1 MSNNGIHSGER
12 PFYLFLFSA
21 KTREGLIRRLADL
34 KEWIKEEA
42 DASTDVGNIAYTL
55 SVGRSHFPERAA
67 VIAGDLQELETE
79 LLRTLEA
86 LAADTGSASRV
97 LRRSQNGR
105 EDQRRLD
112 GIMVKKTN
120 GAPVSRQALDEAA
133 GLYMESCI
141 CSWNVMYC
149 DRQYNKTPL
158 PTYPFQKHKYW
169 LELNTAA
176 PLAATGGA
184 AVQAIGPVLDS
195 NQSTVHEQCFAK
207 KLTGTEFYLNDHIV
221 SGHKLLPGV
230 VQLEMALSAAAA
242 SLPGTTVRG
251 ITDVVWA
258 YPIQLEDGE
267 AAKTVQVRLYPG
279 EAEAELDYEITSLS
293 EGNTVVHSQGSISYT
308 AEEPSGNLLDTLD
321 ITALSQG
328 KTRVSGTQIYDKFR
342 QHQLLL
348 GPSFQSITEMFAGE
362 TEALAFIELP
372 AHLREGFKE
381 YTLHPTVVDGV
392 LEAVIGLVSSQEEL
406 EDAVALPYSFDKL
419 EIFGSLPAS
428 CVSYVKKLESA
439 NSGGDQEFDVVLAD
453 GQGRVLLKFTRFV
466 LKVFHQGRQQST
478 EEMSFAYE
486 WKENGTA
493 LPPQGNIQ
501 GDVLLFTGQSEL
513 YKEFAKAKSKAG
525 QGQLI
530 IVEAG
535 AEYHQDGETHYRINP
550 EQPADYTRLIR
561 ELKNR
566 GCTLE
571 TIVYEQPEVAA
582 ASAGA
587 AAAGAYLHQLYL
599 AQSLMAG
606 QENRHTRVIQLC
618 RGGEKEAVP
627 PELGALRGFNKTLRL
642 EHSKLHF
649 STLFTGQAST
659 EEIYRM
665 VAAEVQS
672 ADDEVLYQQD
682 RRYVHALKEIAL
694 PEKESVQ
701 DILRPQGVYLITG
714 GLGKLG
720 LIVAE
725 HLAGQVQARL
735 VLIGRSALQPGQE
748 QQIAR
753 LQKLGAEVLYVQA
766 DISQEQAAA
775 AAVAEARSRF
785 GSLHGIIHA
794 AGVTRDALIQVKD
807 AEQAGEVLEAKVQG
821 LIYLD
826 QATQEDKLDFIA
838 AFSSIAAVT
847 GNTGQS
853 DYAYAN
859 AFMDE
864 YMLSRHALVR
874 SGHRYGKSIS
884 INWPL
889 WKEGGMQVEEQTL
902 LFFRN
907 TVGLK
912 PLETAA
918 GLGYFEA
925 ILNGNVSQ
933 ILPLQANRKKISSIL
948 GLEAAVSGTAIT
960 GEGAGHPVNLAAD
973 LLEQTQQAITGVI
986 SRLMKLDEAVIHPDQ
1001 DLGEYG
1007 MSSITFTDA
1016 AGAVND
1022 TFQVRMTPAVFF
1034 EYPTV
1039 RALSAH
1045 LAESYPDE
1053 LVEYF
1058 SQGAAQAAVASV
1070 DYGPVKAGTSG
1081 TKARQGWKVPQ
1092 PEPAGAV
1099 KREPVA
1105 IIGISGA
1112 MPESRDLEIFWEQLR
1127 QQKDLISEIPGD
1139 RWDIQELNRL
1149 KGRGP
1154 DKPISGWGG
1163 FMKDIDKFDP
1173 GFFGINPR
1181 EADLMDPQQRIFL
1194 ETVWSTLEDAG
1205 YKASA
1210 LSGKKVGLFVGVSTN
1225 DYSTLLQD
1233 NDIEIEAYSSTGSS
1247 HCVLANRISY
1257 LLNFRGPSEPI
1268 DTACSSSLVAVH
1280 RAVESIQNGD
1290 CEQAIAG
1297 GVNVIAAP
1305 TLHISFSRA
1314 GMLSP
1319 DGRCKTFDQSANGY
1333 VRGEGTGAVLLKP
1346 LSQAEA
1352 DGDYIYAVIK
1362 GTAINHGGKVSSLT
1376 VPNPKAQAEVLVEA
1390 YDKAGISPDTIGYI
1404 EAHGTGTSLGD
1415 PVEINALKSAFKEL
1429 YHRHGILVSRE
1440 QYCGLGAVKT
1450 NIGHLE
1456 AAAGIAGVLKV
1467 VLAMKHKTLPGNV
1480 HFNQLNPYIELEHSP
1495 FYIVEKTQ
1503 EWTALEGV
1511 PRRAGVSSFGFGGV
1525 NAHVVLED
1533 YTPAAASDSSGSGS
1547 GSGQSGESGQGNVII
1562 LSAKTKP
1569 QLQQKMQQLLSYLTL
1584 HGDKEELTLHNIAF
1598 TLQTGREE
1606 MAERMA
1612 FAASGKEELVN
1623 ILRSCL
1629 AGQEQVYA
1637 VCYGQVSAQPAATT
1651 SLTVKA
1657 GNQIP
1662 AQPFTALEL
1671 SELAEQWTSG
1681 EAVDWSRLY
1690 VNRKGRRI
1698 PLPVYPFAREICWVR
1713 KNTRRIAPKL
1723 SSAETAATVL
1733 HPMVDSNVSTMEEEK
1748 FRTVLRLDQFF
1759 VKDHVVG
1766 GKVLLPG
1773 VAYLEMV
1780 RAAAALAGITPVTG
1794 LKDVRWIK
1802 AVELEEDR
1810 KVIYTSFRLVESGE
1824 LEYRVFSEAGDQR
1837 VMHSSGIILQETPAS
1852 AQTLEIAKIKERSTS
1867 TFDHAQC
1874 YDHIFKGVGF
1884 DYGPAFR
1891 VTKTAYCSVQ
1901 EGLSEISLP
1910 QHLEADYADY
1920 VLHPSIIDG
1929 AVRSL
1934 SWAGR
1939 RSDEDLTLRVPFAL
1953 DRMELVGEVPR
1964 QCYAYAKPAEG
1975 ATGTDDEGTRKYDI
1989 RITDMEGQEVVRLFG
2004 FSIKQYASAKG
2015 AAPVQAAG
2023 LSLYAS
2029 EWIEAG
2035 LPQESAALSSII
2047 VFGSAALA
2055 VSIREQATQQGLAPD
2070 RCIQVQAGA
2079 EYARLS
2085 STEYVINPG
2094 QAADYLRLLEALNT
2108 QGVELQHIV
2117 HGWNVN
2123 GGAGA
2128 GAALEDK
2135 GSLQE
2140 GLAEFLEAQMDQGLY
2155 SLLHLLQAAAASK
2168 PKSRIRCLYAYD
2180 SAEHVLTPLNEM
2192 AAGLAHSIS
2201 ADHPL
2206 FQLSL
2211 VQLNAEAPAEAADRL
2226 VQELLPPQLAGG
2238 TEIRYDGGARY
2249 LRKLLPQPML
2259 HQAGESR
2266 FIRGGVYIITGGTG
2280 ALGML
2285 VAAELA
2291 ATVQARLVL
2300 AGRQPVDAAI
2310 QVKLEHL
2317 AGLGA
2322 EAVYL
2327 QADVADMDSAVRLI
2341 GQAKARFGGIN
2352 GILHCAGIGETV
2364 KAAES
2369 SKAGFARIL
2378 GPKVSGTLNLDLASK
2393 DEALD
2398 LFILFSSTSAQIGDM
2413 GAGSYAA
2420 ANSFLDRFAVY
2431 RDRLAAQHQ
2440 RQGKTVSINWPLWQD
2455 GRYQV
2460 AAVQQQ
2466 VLADYYGMHLL
2477 DSRAGLNI
2485 LEAVL
2490 KEEAVQVFV
2499 GYGDPHKIARALGIS
2514 GAGQTGQAG
2523 QAATA
2528 AQSAS
2533 SSVDS
2538 GDLLVRTQAYLVS
2551 LLAKTLGISRDRI
2564 GQASPLDAFG
2574 LDSIMI
2580 LELNESLQRDFSGL
2594 RTTLFYE
2601 YNTVE
2606 SLAGYF
2612 TGHYGAQL
2620 ASLLKLEQLQNPEA
2634 LKTPVQLSLDP
2645 QAAAYTAPQGGRF
2658 LPKAGE
2664 AVPPVRNAVNNG
2676 GMDIAVIGMDGR
2688 FPMAG
2693 NISELWDNLRDGRDC
2708 ITEIPADRWDYTRDY
2723 DAEKGKKG
2731 KIYTKYGG
2739 FIDDVDK
2746 FDPLFF
2752 QMTPRDA
2759 QLTDPQERLFLECAY
2774 HTVEDA
2780 GYTRE
2785 KLARSKVGVFV
2796 GVMYGHYQL
2805 IGTEGYASGNL
2816 VAPNSSFA
2824 SIANRVS
2831 YLFNFQGPSMAV
2843 DTMCSSSLTAIHLAC
2858 ESIRSGES
2866 EAALAGGV
2874 NVTIHR
2880 NKYVFLCSQRFA
2892 SSEGK
2897 CRAFGEGGDGY
2908 VASEGVGAV
2917 LLKPLSKAIEDGDH
2931 IYGVIKGTAVNSGG
2945 KTSGYTVPNPGAQA
2959 AAIAEALRKSGVHPR
2974 TITSLEAHGTGTSL
2988 GDPIEIA
2995 GLSKAFG
3002 QYTDEKQFCSI
3013 SSVKSNIGHL
3023 ESAAG
3028 IASVAKVMLQMKHRM
3043 LAPSIHTE
3051 ELNSGIHFEDT
3062 PFYVQRSLDRWEQAP
3077 GSGEI
3082 RRAGISSFGAGG
3094 ANVHLI
3100 AEEYVPAQA
3109 AAEIAGSTL
3118 IVLSAKNRERLME
3131 KIHELHRFLEAPLPG
3146 EYTLANIAYTLST
3159 GREEMEERLAFA
3171 ASTMDELK
3179 SALQAIAAG
3188 IVHEGVHQGNSAAAL
3203 TNGAAIL
3210 GNDPEDIAYI
3220 AALARRNQL
3229 ERIAK
3234 LWVLGTPIDWSLL
3247 FAGYKPQK
3255 VSLPLYPFARER
3267 YWLENTGSST
3277 GTAVTAAN
3285 GQAGN
3290 GLMPEGLLALHPLH
3304 PLVDVNIS
3312 TLREQR
3318 FRKRLSVEQFYLRD
3332 HIVAEQML
3340 LPGVA
3345 YIEMARAAGE
3355 IAAEA
3360 TVSAVRDIVWLKPVV
3375 MTEDSMDLDIVLEPE
3390 GEAVHYEIF
3399 SNARSGKVVHS
3410 RGVLEFAEVPASR
3423 RSRSLDLDGI
3433 KGRCPG
3439 RKDKYEC
3446 YKHVFKGIGFD
3457 YGPSFQVTEEVLS
3470 GKEETL
3476 ARLSL
3481 NEAYRAAL
3489 PEFVLHPALFD
3500 GAVRSVAAGRDEA
3513 GRATHIPFSMGN
3525 IGIFAPIPADCYV
3538 YTRVKEQPGENNQ
3551 GLNIF
3556 DIAILDL
3563 DGHEV
3568 VRIEDF
3574 IVRPFAGKP
3583 EGRRPEEEI
3592 FYYTPVYENE
3602 ALVPVMGAER
3612 RNVLIFG
3619 EPAGGGGN
3627 GDKDATYPPLHML
3640 PSGADGCVWITP
3652 HTEYR
3657 PRQGNH
3663 IAINPQREADYVR
3676 LLQELRESGFD
3687 ATHVLHQWAGTAAP
3701 LPLTALSDDMI
3712 QPVLTQMLENGVF
3725 SVVSLFK
3732 AFVQVY
3738 GQQPLKLLFI
3748 YRTDQG
3754 AFSAP
3759 HELLAS
3765 FAKSIVTLHHKFQI
3779 ASVSAD
3785 DHTISGAG
3793 FQERLYQELFSSEN
3807 TGHADIR
3814 YTGGQRQVRKIR
3826 PLEHG
3831 GRKPAAASPVTFKE
3845 NGVYLIP
3852 GGTGALGM
3860 IFARYLARTYR
3871 ATVICTGRQPASER
3885 TDVFMAELGR
3895 LGGEGRYLQG
3905 DIASAGDVKKI
3916 MGSIKNEFGVLDG
3929 IIHCAGQGGSVPV
3942 TETDRA
3948 AGREIMNSKVKGLIH
3963 LDLFSTDFD
3972 LGFLILFSSI
3982 SVELGDLGVGYY
3994 AMANSFMDRYAQLRN
4009 ESVSQGKRKGRTISV
4024 NWPLW
4029 KDGGFEIPESESAF
4043 YSSYL
4048 GMSMMDEDTGIRA
4061 FEAICQAGSGN
4072 IIVAAGNKPKIDHA
4086 FKLEKNTPVQEVP
4099 LEDKEAIVDLLTRL
4113 QAGEMSEAEVE
4124 QWMGGLR

>member
-133 GLYMESCI
+133 GLYMEGCI
-141 CSWNVMYC
+141 CSWNVLYS

-251 ITDVVWA
+251 ITGVVWA

-293 EGNTVVHSQGSISYT
+293 EGNPVVHSQGSISYT

-392 LEAVIGLVSSQEEL
+392 LEAVIGLVSSQEEM

-453 GQGRVLLKFTRFV
+453 GKGRVLLKFTRFV

-486 WKENGTA
+486 WKESGTS
-493 LPPQGNIQ
+493 LPQQDTIQ

-513 YKEFAKAKSKAG
+513 YKEFAKANNHADS
-525 QGQLI
+525 GQLT

-599 AQSLMAG
+599 AQALMAG

-627 PELGALRGFNKTLRL
+627 PELGALRGFNKTLKL

-672 ADDEVLYQQD
+672 ADDEVLYQQG

-694 PEKESVQ
+694 PEKEATR
-701 DILRPQGVYLITG
+701 DIIRPQGVYLITG
-714 GLGKLG
+714 GLGRLG

-725 HLAGQVQARL
+725 HLAGQVQAKL
-735 VLIGRSALQPGQE
+735 VLIGRSALQPEQE
-748 QQIAR
+748 QQIIR

-807 AEQAGEVLEAKVQG
+807 AEQAGEVLGAKVQG

-826 QATQEDKLDFIA
+826 QSTQEDKLDFIA

-889 WKEGGMQVEEQTL
+889 WKDGGMQVEEQTL

-912 PLETAA
+912 PLESAA

-933 ILPLQANRKKISSIL
+933 ILPLQANRKKISGIL
-948 GLEAAVSGTAIT
+948 GLESAAAGAAIT
-960 GEGAGHPVNLAAD
+960 GERAGHRANLAAD

-1034 EYPTV
+1034 EYPTA

-1045 LAESYPDE
+1045 LAESYPYE

-1070 DYGPVKAGTSG
+1070 DYGPVKAGSSG
-1081 TKARQGWKVPQ
+1081 TKVRQGWKVPQ
-1092 PEPAGAV
+1092 PESAVTV

-1112 MPESRDLEIFWEQLR
+1112 MPESRDLETFWEQLR
-1127 QQKDLISEIPGD
+1127 QQKDMISEIPGD

-1205 YKASA
+1205 YQASA

-1257 LLNFRGPSEPI
+1257 LLNFHGPSEPI

-1390 YDKAGISPDTIGYI
+1390 YEKAGISPDTIGYI

-1429 YHRHGILVSRE
+1429 YHRHGIPVSRE

-1456 AAAGIAGVLKV
+1456 AAAGIAGILKV

-1503 EWTALEGV
+1503 EWTTLEDA

-1533 YTPAAASDSSGSGS
+1533 YTTAAASDSSGSGS

-1698 PLPVYPFAREICWVR
+1698 PLPVYPFAREVCWVR

-1723 SSAETAATVL
+1723 SSAEAVAAVL

-1780 RAAAALAGITPVTG
+1780 RAAADLAGITPVTG

-1810 KVIYTSFRLVESGE
+1810 KEIYTSFRLVESGE

-1837 VMHSSGIILQETPAS
+1837 VLHSSGIILQETPAS

-2023 LSLYAS
+2023 LSLYAP
-2029 EWIEAG
+2029 EWVEAA
-2035 LPQESAALSSII
+2035 LPQESAALSSIV
-2047 VFGSAALA
+2047 VFGSAALTD
-2055 VSIREQATQQGLAPD
+2055 SIREQATQQGLAPD

-2128 GAALEDK
+2128 GAGDALEDTD
-2135 GSLQE
+2135 SLQE

-2211 VQLNAEAPAEAADRL
+2211 VQLNAEAPAEAAERL

-2310 QVKLEHL
+2310 QAKLEHL

-2327 QADVADMDSAVRLI
+2327 QADVADMDSSVRLI

-2440 RQGKTVSINWPLWQD
+2440 RQGKSVSINWPLWQD

-2460 AAVQQQ
+2460 VAAQQQ

-2477 DSRAGLNI
+2477 DSRTGLDI

-2490 KEEAVQVFV
+2490 KEDVVQAFV

-2538 GDLLVRTQAYLVS
+2538 GELLVRTQAYLVS
-2551 LLAKTLGISRDRI
+2551 LLAKTLGISKERI

-2580 LELNESLQRDFSGL
+2580 LELNESLQREFSGL
-2594 RTTLFYE
+2594 PTTLFYE

-2620 ASLLKLEQLQNPEA
+2620 ASLLKLEQPQNPEA
-2634 LKTPVQLSLDP
+2634 VKPPVQLSIDP

-2658 LPKAGE
+2658 MPKAGE
-2664 AVPPVRNAVNNG
+2664 AALPARNAVNSG
-2676 GMDIAVIGMDGR
+2676 AMDIAVIGMDGR

-2693 NISELWDNLRDGRDC
+2693 NISELWDNLKEGRDC

-2723 DAEKGKKG
+2723 DPEKGKKG

-2831 YLFNFQGPSMAV
+2831 YLFNFQGPSMAI

-2866 EAALAGGV
+2866 EAAVAGGV

-3002 QYTDEKQFCSI
+3002 QYTDDKQFCSI

-3051 ELNSGIHFEDT
+3051 ELNSGIHFADT
-3062 PFYVQRSLDRWEQAP
+3062 PFYVQRSLDRWEQDTN
-3077 GSGEI
+3077 SGGT

-3109 AAEIAGSTL
+3109 AIEIPGSKL

-3131 KIHELHRFLEAPLPG
+3131 KIRELDRFLEAPLAE

-3171 ASTMDELK
+3171 ASTLDELK
-3179 SALQAIAAG
+3179 SVLQAIAAG
-3188 IVHEGVHQGNSAAAL
+3188 TVHEGVHQGNSAAAL
-3203 TNGAAIL
+3203 TSGAAIL
-3210 GNDPEDIAYI
+3210 GNDPEDAAYI
-3220 AALARRNQL
+3220 AALARKNQL

-3234 LWVLGTPIDWSLL
+3234 LWVLGTPIDWNLF

-3255 VSLPLYPFARER
+3255 ISLPLYPFARER
-3267 YWLENTGSST
+3267 YWLENTGSGT
-3277 GTAVTAAN
+3277 GITTPAVN
-3285 GQAGN
+3285 GQWT
-3290 GLMPEGLLALHPLH
+3290 EGMTSLHPLH

-3375 MTEDSMDLDIVLEPE
+3375 MTEDFMDLDIVLEPAAD
-3390 GEAVHYEIF
+3390 AVHYEIF
-3399 SNARSGKVVHS
+3399 SSARSGKVVHS

-3423 RSRSLDLDGI
+3423 SSRSFNLDGI
-3433 KGRCPG
+3433 KERCPG
-3439 RKDKYEC
+3439 RKDKHEC
-3446 YKHVFKGIGFD
+3446 YQHVFKGIGFD

-3470 GKEETL
+3470 GNEETL

-3481 NEAYRAAL
+3481 NEAYRSAL

-3513 GRATHIPFSMGN
+3513 GRATHIPFSLGN
-3525 IGIFAPIPADCYV
+3525 IEIFAPIPADCYV

-3563 DGHEV
+3563 DGHEL

-3583 EGRRPEEEI
+3583 EGGRTEDEI

-3602 ALVPVMGAER
+3602 ALVPVRTAER
-3612 RNVLIFG
+3612 RNVLVFG
-3619 EPAGGGGN
+3619 EPGSFGGVN
-3627 GDKDATYPPLHML
+3627 GDMETAHPMFSSM
-3640 PSGADGCVWITP
+3640 PSGADACIWITP
-3652 HTEYR
+3652 DTEYR
-3657 PRQGNH
+3657 ARQGNH
-3663 IAINPQREADYVR
+3663 IAINPHREADYVR
-3676 LLQELRESGFD
+3676 LLQELRESGFH

-3701 LPLTALSDDMI
+3701 LPLAALREDTI

-3738 GQQPLKLLFI
+3738 GQQPLKLLFA
-3748 YRTDQG
+3748 YQAEPG
-3754 AFSAP
+3754 GFSAP

-3779 ASVSAD
+3779 ASVAAD
-3785 DHTISGAG
+3785 YNAIHAAG
-3793 FQERLYQELFSSEN
+3793 FQERLYQELFAAEN
-3807 TGHADIR
+3807 TGQADIR
-3814 YTGGQRQVRKIR
+3814 YTEGQRRVRKIK
-3826 PLEHG
+3826 PLELG
-3831 GRKPAAASPVTFKE
+3831 GRTAAAASTVAFKE

-3871 ATVICTGRQPASER
+3871 ATLICTGRQPASER
-3885 TDVFMAELGR
+3885 TDAFMAELER

-3905 DIASAGDVKKI
+3905 DISIAGDVQRI
-3916 MGSIKNEFGVLDG
+3916 MGRIKSEFGVLNG

-3942 TETDRA
+3942 TESDRA
-3948 AGREIMNSKVKGLIH
+3948 AGREIMNSKVQGLIH
-3963 LDLFSTDFD
+3963 LDLFSTGFD
-3972 LGFLILFSSI
+3972 LDFLILFSSI

-3994 AMANSFMDRYAQLRN
+3994 AMANSFMDRYAQLRD

-4048 GMSMMDEDTGIRA
+4048 GMSMMDEETGIRA

-4072 IIVAAGNKPKIDHA
+4072 IIVAAGSKSKIDHA
-4086 FKLEKNTPVQEVP
+4086 FKLEKNTPVQEIP

-4113 QAGEMSEAEVE
+4113 QAGEMSEADVE